1 MYKING
7 YTKDA
12 HGTRSRVWKQ
22 SELFHPHPS
31 PLRKELS
38 SSYWKYSN
46 FSLSKD
52 LRDTLYVKLFRQITY
67 RVIMPFCQ
75 LLMCFLYVIK
85 CLLMKYICNKMVCF
99 SQGYL
104 SYVLLAIS
112 YNCAMVWRIIIT
124 SKNISL
130 VEKSTEEKIDKTRTS
145 S

>member
-7 YTKDA
+7 CTKDA

-31 PLRKELS
+31 TLRKEFS

-52 LRDTLYVKLFRQITY
+52 LRDTLYVKLFRQVTY

-75 LLMCFLYVIK
+75 LLMCFF
-85 CLLMKYICNKMVCF
+85 VCYQVSF
-99 SQGYL
+99 DEIYAAKWSVFL
-104 SYVLLAIS
+104 NVNFLYVLLFIS
-112 YNCAMVWRIIIT
+112 YSCAMMWRIIIT

-130 VEKSTEEKIDKTRTS
+130 VEKPTEEKIDKTSTS